1 MNKHGTQYS
10 AVLLGLGL
18 LGSMAGCSGAAQDSP
33 SRSGN
38 SAAPNTTHSSNS
50 NAQGGNGNGNG
61 SGSNAPA
68 SGTNNSFGSAGSS
81 APQTVS
87 DMSNGGGDCAEGGAF
102 KKEGCTCH
110 NGDTA
115 ACWTGPAAD
124 RNVGMCHDGLQICSV
139 SGDNEFA
146 TWGPC
151 MGEKLDCGVP
161 DAGMPPP
168 PPPPNEDCTCIPG
181 AIIQCSEDCSVNI
194 VCSLTASKTCLP
206 DGTWSVCHEDTSVTL
221 DLPGVQCRN
230 MLHGCLDVLNPDMP
244 GQNELYVGDCS
255 KQFKCG
261 HAPPPPPDTPPE
273 DPPPPDPDPE

>member
-1 MNKHGTQYS
+1 MNKHGTQFS

-18 LGSMAGCSGAAQDSP
+18 LGSVAACGGGTQDSP
-33 SRSGN
+33 SRSGK

-50 NAQGGNGNGNG
+50 NPQG
-61 SGSNAPA
+61 SGSNP
-68 SGTNNSFGSAGSS
+68 SGGNGSANGAAGNSFGSAGSS

-87 DMSNGGGDCAEGGAF
+87 DMTTDDGNCAESSSF
-102 KKEGCTCH
+102 KKEGCPCH

-124 RNVGMCHDGLQICSV
+124 RNVGMCHDGLQICSI

-161 DAGMPPP
+161 DAGTPPP
-168 PPPPNEDCTCIPG
+168 PPPPNEDCTCVPG
-181 AIIQCSEDCSVNI
+181 AVIQCSEDCSVNI

-206 DGTWSVCHEDTSVTL
+206 DGTWSVCHEDTSVML
-221 DLPGVQCRN
+221 DVPGVQCRN

-261 HAPPPPPDTPPE
+261 HAPPPPDTPPE
-273 DPPPPDPDPE
+273 DPPPPDPMPE